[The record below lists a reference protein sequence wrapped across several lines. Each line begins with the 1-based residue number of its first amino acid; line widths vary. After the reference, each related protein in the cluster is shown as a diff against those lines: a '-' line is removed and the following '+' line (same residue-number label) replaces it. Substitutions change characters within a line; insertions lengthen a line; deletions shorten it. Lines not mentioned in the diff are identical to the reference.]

1 MSSAPVAVNWLT
13 YEEHIRLA
21 DKLFRLHRT
30 LRSLYRERSEAPLPT
45 ALKQA
50 AELVGA
56 LQAGLNSD
64 SLRHGAFPLLCT
76 DSSTD
81 LSDQLVEDA
90 LEIDR
95 LVEAKPPCHCIIST
109 AHKLLIAVTRV
120 QLLLCS
126 NKAIPPFLLGVP
138 RTPPPRAKAF
148 PHRAEYQRVAEYL
161 AALNVHLEVL
171 VNRHRGCPDA
181 SMPRECRKRLLKLSA
196 TRRVCRSRFAPLWN
210 RPPSTTSPGVS
221 CWYSRSTLR
230 CSSSAPLVTTNSTSG
245 AWTRSGETSRGAARL
260 TRKPPLSR
268 RWFPSHAPYRQ
279 FSLGAPR
286 AHAFPVRSERW
297 SRRWRRSA
305 AWPRSRRPTKSTK

>member
-126 NKAIPPFLLGVP
+126 NKATPPFLLGVP

-171 VNRHRGCPDA
+171 EQAPGLP
-181 SMPRECRKRLLKLSA
+181 
-196 TRRVCRSRFAPLWN
+196 RRVDAEGMPKEIVEALRYQK
-210 RPPSTTSPGVS
+210 GVPIS
-221 CWYSRSTLR
+221 FRAALESSTLDDLAWGQLLVLALYFAVQQQCTLGHYELDIGR
-230 CSSSAPLVTTNSTSG
+230 MDQIRRDLQGRSEVDPEAAAFEALVPIARTIQTILAGCSTCACISSAVREMVE
-245 AWTRSGETSRGAARL
+245 AMEAIRSL
-260 TRKPPLSR
+260 
-268 RWFPSHAPYRQ
+268 APQ
-279 FSLGAPR
+279 PKAN
-286 AHAFPVRSERW
+286 
-297 SRRWRRSA
+297 
-305 AWPRSRRPTKSTK
+305 